1 MGSEESKPSTP
12 ETGNFFTRH
21 VTGTAGIQTEIREQG
36 DKYHDMLE
44 PWFNKENGKLQTNID
59 DVHGTAKLIGI
70 GLSFTSATI
79 ALAAV
84 TNVITGIR
92 AQKALNKFYA
102 QVGHDLHAISEAMQ
116 TLVSHKEQHE
126 FATHVLQ
133 YVQMR
138 NRELAIE
145 ERASKTPHYIFV
157 FNGGDEWH
165 PAFTELLE
173 SKYGRPADTVC
184 STWLSII
191 TALLVSLFM
200 TMVSCFSKT
209 PIQVPMTPNLESSH
223 PRLLGVFNNIEVMSN
238 YMSIVRKHVGSEPVF
253 HILMPA
259 SSLTV
264 LPDPMA
270 LAPELHPL
278 KLEGLIC
285 NTTKMPYNHVNMP
298 GAHPDMFKNVVNTAD
313 PPPAKAG
320 TSWGRALA
328 AESAAVG
335 AGLGG
340 GVAGAGG
347 TFLAAA
353 LTVGF
358 LAAPP
363 AGLVVGAWVAIA
375 GAGAAAGTASA
386 LSAKNDVKK
395 GFEKKDKHE
404 EIERVKAINAA
415 VR

>member
-1 MGSEESKPSTP
+1 MGSKPSTAK
-12 ETGNFFTRH
+12 EGNFFTKH
-21 VTGTAGIQTEIREQG
+21 VVGTAGIQTQIKEQG
-36 DKYHDMLE
+36 DRYFDLLD
-44 PWFNKENGKLQTNID
+44 PWFNQEDGKLQSNID
-59 DVHGTAKLIGI
+59 EVHGTAKLIGI

-102 QVGHDLHAISEAMQ
+102 QVGHDVHAISEAMQ
-116 TLVSHKEQHE
+116 ALVSHKEQHE

-191 TALLVSLFM
+191 TALLVSLCM
-200 TMVSCFSKT
+200 ALMSCFSRA
-209 PIQVPMTPNLESSH
+209 PIQVPVTPDLESTH
-223 PRLLGVFNNIEVMSN
+223 PRLLGIFNNIEVMSN
-238 YMSIVRKHVGSEPVF
+238 YMSIIRKHVGSKAVF

-278 KLEGLIC
+278 RLEGLIC

-298 GAHPDMFKNVVNTAD
+298 GARADMFVNVVNTAD

-320 TSWGRALA
+320 TTWGRALA
-328 AESAAVG
+328 AEAAALG
-335 AGLGG
+335 AGVGG

-358 LAAPP
+358 MAAPP
-363 AGLVVGAWVAIA
+363 VGLLVGAWVAVA

-386 LSAKNDVKK
+386 LSAKNDVKT
-395 GFEKKDKHE
+395 GFEKKDRVE
-404 EIERVKAINAA
+404 EVERVKAINVAA
-415 VR
+415 R